1 MVLFTTV
8 KTISFLMSLRD
19 FTGIKI
25 QVSGFAVNKFEFFA
39 IIYDFS
45 RGFYKQI
52 QRLSE
57 PKTLNKSALHYS
69 KKTVHHHSRL
79 FVFRLNRKHHYI
91 RINIPSPTSKV
102 IRVAYD
108 V

>member
-52 QRLSE
+52 QRLFE
-57 PKTLNKSALHYS
+57 PKTLIKVHSI
-69 KKTVHHHSRL
+69 TVKNSSSSL
-79 FVFRLNRKHHYI
+79 TAICFSFE
-91 RINIPSPTSKV
+91 
-102 IRVAYD
+102 
-108 V
+108 